1 MRRVVAALTFPGEAV
16 GEVVANLRISDDFV
30 VADTE
35 KALHEAGAASE
46 PKRAAKDIGE
56 EWGRVSSES
65 FGRRLGREGPT
76 IARELEQGLRGRR
89 IRLPDID
96 GNETGR
102 RWSRSLGTGLATAV
116 AGSSFFNNIGRTIS
130 DAIGAGFNVSGRSPL
145 ITLILPIIGAIVA
158 LVLAAVHGLHAL
170 IALLYAVPNILF
182 AIGVQAGVLL
192 LVFQGVGQAITAA
205 FQAKNAQELKEAL
218 KGLNPQL
225 AYFVKTLL
233 PIKDIFKNLQ
243 GIAQTNFFGAFDF
256 GGSNPIIDLLKG
268 LTSLPRVIA
277 QVANQ
282 FGYLFRS
289 IFEFFA
295 SPLFNQFFRKMGD
308 SIVRFLKGFETGLGN
323 LLLGLTNFGVALI
336 PFADKVGAGF
346 NDMLSTIGGWLTKLS
361 NDKDFLAW
369 LDRAIGVLGL
379 LLDLGYAIV
388 QFFMTLAQVLD
399 ETGTGDQLL
408 IQLKEFI
415 QILSFLMQTEG
426 GKKAIE
432 GLVHAALILTAAF
445 VGLVIIVG
453 FVLASL
459 ESFFEWLRYTA
470 WPWLEE
476 NVPKIGAIFLAL
488 IDNIFGIVGKIFTL
502 FPQLLIWIGTKI
514 AEGLKWLW
522 DKIVEFFKSIPTS
535 ILRIASG
542 WGSLLFEAGKNIIQG
557 LINGIKERASGI
569 GNVISGVVSKIVS
582 FFPHSPAKEGPMSG
596 QGDPYYS
603 GQAIVGRLSAGI
615 ASMDPLAGSVTAD
628 VMNSINNVI
637 RMATPV
643 QQAAATPTVPA
654 ATADQQP
661 QIINVG
667 VRIGDQE
674 LKDMVEVEISK
685 VMRIFSQQLLY
696 GTRAA

>member
-1 MRRVVAALTFPGEAV
+1 LTFPGEAV

-56 EWGRVSSES
+56 EWGRTSSEA
-65 FGRRLGREGPT
+65 FGRRLGREGPS
-76 IARELEQGLRGRR
+76 IAHELEQGLRGRR

-192 LVFQGVGQAITAA
+192 LVFQGVGEAITAA
-205 FQAKNAQELKEAL
+205 FQAKNAKELKEAL

-233 PIKDIFKNLQ
+233 PIKDIFKDLQ

-256 GGSNPIIDLLKG
+256 GGSNPIIDLFKG

-282 FGYLFRS
+282 FGYLFRG

-295 SPLFNQFFRKMGD
+295 SPLFDQFFRKMGD
-308 SIVRFLKGFETGLGN
+308 SIVRFLRGFETGIRD

-336 PFADKVGAGF
+336 PFADKVGSGF
-346 NDMLSTIGGWLTKLS
+346 NKLLSTIGGWLTKLS
-361 NDKDFLAW
+361 NDEDFLNW

-488 IDNIFGIVGKIFTL
+488 IDNIFGIIGKIFTL
-502 FPQLLIWIGTKI
+502 FPELLMWIGTKL
-514 AEGLKWLW
+514 AEGLLWLW
-522 DKIVEFFKSIPTS
+522 NKVKDFFTQTIPESLTKWTS
-535 ILRIASG
+535 GFGGYLV
-542 WGSLLFEAGKNIIQG
+542 EAGKNLVRG
-557 LINGIKERASGI
+557 LIRGMMFMSGDL
-569 GNVISGVVSKIVS
+569 GTAAGVLAFIIRMR
-582 FFPHSPAKEGPMSG
+582 FPHSPAEAGPLSG
-596 QGDPYYS
+596 EGDPYYS
-603 GQAIVGRLSAGI
+603 GQAIVERLSSGMT
-615 ASMDPLAGSVTAD
+615 SMSPLAASVTND
-628 VMNSINNVI
+628 VMNSINNVV

-643 QQAAATPTVPA
+643 QQAAATPAAPA
-654 ATADQQP
+654 AATDQQP

-667 VRIGDQE
+667 VRIGDQDIT
-674 LKDMVEVEISK
+674 DMVEVEISK

>member
-1 MRRVVAALTFPGEAV
+1 VVAALTFPGEAV

-65 FGRRLGREGPT
+65 FGRRLGREGPS

-192 LVFQGVGQAITAA
+192 LVFQGVGQAITTA

-233 PIKDIFKNLQ
+233 PIKDIFKDLQ

-256 GGSNPIIDLLKG
+256 GGSNPIIDLFKG

-282 FGYLFRS
+282 FGYLFRG

-295 SPLFNQFFRKMGD
+295 SPLFDQFFRKMGD
-308 SIVRFLKGFETGLGN
+308 SIVRFLRGFETGIRD

-336 PFADKVGAGF
+336 PFADKVGSGF
-346 NDMLSTIGGWLTKLS
+346 NKLLSTIGGWLTKLS
-361 NDKDFLAW
+361 NDEDFLNW

-488 IDNIFGIVGKIFTL
+488 IDNIFGIIGKIFTL
-502 FPQLLIWIGTKI
+502 FPELLMWIGTKL
-514 AEGLKWLW
+514 AEGLLWLW
-522 DKIVEFFKSIPTS
+522 NKVKDFFTQTIPESLTKWTS
-535 ILRIASG
+535 GFGGYLV
-542 WGSLLFEAGKNIIQG
+542 EAGKNLVRG
-557 LINGIKERASGI
+557 LIRGMMFMSGDL
-569 GNVISGVVSKIVS
+569 GTAAGVLAFIIRMR
-582 FFPHSPAKEGPMSG
+582 FPHSPAEAGPLSG
-596 QGDPYYS
+596 EGDPYYS
-603 GQAIVGRLSAGI
+603 GQAIVERLSSGMT
-615 ASMDPLAGSVTAD
+615 SMSPLAASVTND
-628 VMNSINNVI
+628 VMNSINNVV

-643 QQAAATPTVPA
+643 QQAAATPAAPA
-654 ATADQQP
+654 AATDQQP

-667 VRIGDQE
+667 VRIGDQDIT
-674 LKDMVEVEISK
+674 DMVEVEISK

>member
-1 MRRVVAALTFPGEAV
+1 MAALTFPGEAV

-56 EWGRVSSES
+56 EWGRTSSEA

-192 LVFQGVGQAITAA
+192 LVFQGVGEAITAA
-205 FQAKNAQELKEAL
+205 FQAKNAKELKEAL

-256 GGSNPIIDLLKG
+256 GGSNPIIDLFKG

-282 FGYLFRS
+282 FGYLFRG

-295 SPLFNQFFRKMGD
+295 SPLFDQFFRKMGD
-308 SIVRFLKGFETGLGN
+308 SIVRFLKGFETGIRD

-346 NDMLSTIGGWLTKLS
+346 NKMLSTIGGWLTKLS
-361 NDKDFLAW
+361 NDKDFLNW
-369 LDRAIGVLGL
+369 IDRALGVLSL

-488 IDNIFGIVGKIFTL
+488 IDNIFGIIGKIFTL
-502 FPQLLIWIGTKI
+502 FPELLMWIGTKL
-514 AEGLKWLW
+514 AEGLLWLW
-522 DKIVEFFKSIPTS
+522 NKVKDFFTQTIPESLTKWTS
-535 ILRIASG
+535 GFGGYLV
-542 WGSLLFEAGKNIIQG
+542 EAGKNLVRG
-557 LINGIKERASGI
+557 LIRGMMFMSGDL
-569 GNVISGVVSKIVS
+569 GTAAGVLAFIIRMR
-582 FFPHSPAKEGPMSG
+582 FPHSPAEAGPLSG
-596 QGDPYYS
+596 EGDPYYS
-603 GQAIVGRLSAGI
+603 GQAIVERLSSGMT
-615 ASMDPLAGSVTAD
+615 SMSPLATSVTND
-628 VMNSINNVI
+628 VMNSINNVV

-643 QQAAATPTVPA
+643 QQAAATPTTPA
-654 ATADQQP
+654 ATANQQP
-661 QIINVG
+661 QVINVK
-667 VRIGDQE
+667 VQIGEQE
-674 LKDMVEVEISK
+674 LKDIVGVEVTQMIN
-685 VMRIFSQQLLY
+685 QLTRMLPF

>member
-56 EWGRVSSES
+56 EWGRTSSEA
-65 FGRRLGREGPT
+65 FGRRLGSEGPS

>member
-1 MRRVVAALTFPGEAV
+1 VRRVVAALTFPGEAV

-116 AGSSFFNNIGRTIS
+116 AGSSLFNNIGRTIS

-170 IALLYAVPNILF
+170 VALLYSVPNILF
-182 AIGVQAGVLL
+182 AIGLQAGVLL
-192 LVFQGVGQAITAA
+192 LIFQGVGQAITTA
-205 FQAKNAQELKEAL
+205 FQAKNATELKEAL

-225 AYFVKTLL
+225 AYFIKTLL
-233 PIKDIFKNLQ
+233 PIKDIYKSLQ

-256 GGSNPIIDLLKG
+256 GGSNPVIDLLKG

-282 FGYLFRS
+282 LGYLFRS
-289 IFEFFA
+289 VFEFFA
-295 SPLFNQFFRKMGD
+295 SPLFNQFFKKMGD
-308 SIVRFLKGFETGLGN
+308 SVVRFLKGFETGLGN

-426 GKKAIE
+426 GRKAIE

-459 ESFFEWLRYTA
+459 ESFFEWLRYEA

-488 IDNIFGIVGKIFTL
+488 IDDIFGIIGKIFTL
-502 FPQLLIWIGTKI
+502 FPQLLMWIGTKI

-522 DKIVEFFKSIPTS
+522 DKIVEFFKSIPNS
-535 ILRIASG
+535 ILRITSG

-557 LINGIKERASGI
+557 LINGIKEKANGI

-643 QQAAATPTVPA
+643 QQAAATPVAPA
-654 ATADQQP
+654 ATTDQQP

-667 VRIGDQE
+667 VRIGDQDI
-674 LKDMVEVEISK
+674 KDIVEVEISK

>member
-1 MRRVVAALTFPGEAV
+1 LTFPGEAV

-56 EWGRVSSES
+56 EWGRTSSEA

-192 LVFQGVGQAITAA
+192 LVFQGVGEAITAA
-205 FQAKNAQELKEAL
+205 FQAKNAKELKEAL

-256 GGSNPIIDLLKG
+256 GGSNPIIDLFKG

-282 FGYLFRS
+282 FGYLFRG

-295 SPLFNQFFRKMGD
+295 SPLFDQFFRKMGD
-308 SIVRFLKGFETGLGN
+308 SIVRFLRGFETGIRD

-336 PFADKVGAGF
+336 PFADKVGSGF
-346 NDMLSTIGGWLTKLS
+346 NKLLSTIGGWLTKLS
-361 NDKDFLAW
+361 NDEDFLNW

-488 IDNIFGIVGKIFTL
+488 IDNIFGIIGKIFTL
-502 FPQLLIWIGTKI
+502 FPELLMWIGTKL
-514 AEGLKWLW
+514 AEGLFWLW
-522 DKIVEFFKSIPTS
+522 NKVKDFFTQTIPESLTKWTS
-535 ILRIASG
+535 GFGGYLV
-542 WGSLLFEAGKNIIQG
+542 EAGKNLVRG
-557 LINGIKERASGI
+557 LIRGMMFMSGDL
-569 GNVISGVVSKIVS
+569 GTAAGVLAFIIRMR
-582 FFPHSPAKEGPMSG
+582 FPHSPAEAGPLSG
-596 QGDPYYS
+596 EGDPYYS
-603 GQAIVGRLSAGI
+603 GQAIVERLSSGMT
-615 ASMDPLAGSVTAD
+615 SMSPLATSVTND
-628 VMNSINNVI
+628 VMNSINNVV

-643 QQAAATPTVPA
+643 QQAAATPTTPA
-654 ATADQQP
+654 ATANQQP

-667 VRIGDQE
+667 VRIGDQDIT
-674 LKDMVEVEISK
+674 DMVEVEISK

>member
-1 MRRVVAALTFPGEAV
+1 MVAALTFPGEAV

-56 EWGRVSSES
+56 EWGRTSSEA

>member
-1 MRRVVAALTFPGEAV
+1 VVAALTFPGEAV

-56 EWGRVSSES
+56 EWGRTSSEA
-65 FGRRLGREGPT
+65 FGRRLGREGPS

-192 LVFQGVGQAITAA
+192 LVFQGVGEAITAA
-205 FQAKNAQELKEAL
+205 FQAKNAKELKEAL

-233 PIKDIFKNLQ
+233 PIKDIFKDLQ

-256 GGSNPIIDLLKG
+256 GGSNPIIDLFKG

-282 FGYLFRS
+282 FGYLFRG

-295 SPLFNQFFRKMGD
+295 SPLFDQFFRKMGD
-308 SIVRFLKGFETGLGN
+308 SIVRFLRGFETGIRD

-336 PFADKVGAGF
+336 PFADKVGSGF
-346 NDMLSTIGGWLTKLS
+346 NKLLSTIGGWLTKLS
-361 NDKDFLAW
+361 NDEDFLNW

-488 IDNIFGIVGKIFTL
+488 IDNIFGIIGKIFTL
-502 FPQLLIWIGTKI
+502 FPELLMWIGTKL
-514 AEGLKWLW
+514 AEGLLWLW
-522 DKIVEFFKSIPTS
+522 NKVKDFFTQTIPESLTKWTS
-535 ILRIASG
+535 GFGGYLV
-542 WGSLLFEAGKNIIQG
+542 EAGKNLVRG
-557 LINGIKERASGI
+557 LIRGMMFMSGDL
-569 GNVISGVVSKIVS
+569 GTAAGVLAFIIRMR
-582 FFPHSPAKEGPMSG
+582 FPHSPAEAGPLSG
-596 QGDPYYS
+596 EGDPYYS
-603 GQAIVGRLSAGI
+603 GQAIVERLSSGMT
-615 ASMDPLAGSVTAD
+615 SMSPLAASVTND
-628 VMNSINNVI
+628 VMNSINNVV

-643 QQAAATPTVPA
+643 QQAAATPAAPA
-654 ATADQQP
+654 AATDQQP

-667 VRIGDQE
+667 VRIGDQDIT
-674 LKDMVEVEISK
+674 DMVEVEISK

>member
-1 MRRVVAALTFPGEAV
+1 MVAALTFPGEAV

-56 EWGRVSSES
+56 EWGRTSSEA

-170 IALLYAVPNILF
+170 IALLYSVPNILF
-182 AIGVQAGVLL
+182 AIGLQAGVLL
-192 LVFQGVGQAITAA
+192 LIFHNVGTAVTAA
-205 FQAKNAQELKEAL
+205 FQAKNATELKEAL
-218 KGLNPQL
+218 KGLNPEL
-225 AYFVKTLL
+225 VKFVKLLL
-233 PIKDIFKNLQ
+233 PLKDIFKDLANL
-243 GIAQTNFFGAFDF
+243 AQTKFFGAFDF
-256 GGSNPIIDLLKG
+256 GGSNPITDLIKS
-268 LTSLPRVIA
+268 LTSLPKVIA
-277 QVANQ
+277 QISGQ
-282 FGYLFRS
+282 FGETFRD
-289 IFEFFA
+289 ILRVFERPEFNTFF
-295 SPLFNQFFRKMGD
+295 SKMGD
-308 SIVRFLKGFETGLGN
+308 SVVRFLQGFTAGLSD
-323 LLLGLTNFGVALI
+323 LIVGLTNFGLALI
-336 PFADKVGAGF
+336 PFADKVGSGF
-346 NDMLSTIGGWLTKLS
+346 NKLLSTIGGWLTKLS
-361 NDKDFLAW
+361 NDEDFLNW

-459 ESFFEWLRYTA
+459 ESFFEWLRYEA

-502 FPQLLIWIGTKI
+502 FPELLMWIGTKI

-522 DKIVEFFKSIPTS
+522 DKIWEFLKSIPAS

-542 WGSLLFEAGKNIIQG
+542 WGTLLFEAGRNIIQG
-557 LINGIKERASGI
+557 LINGIKDKASGI
-569 GNVISGVVSKIVS
+569 GNVIGGVVSKITG
-582 FFPHSPAKEGPMSG
+582 FFLHSPAKEGPMAG

-603 GQAIVGRLSAGI
+603 GQAIVGRLSAGM
-615 ASMDPLAGSVTAD
+615 ASMEPVAGSVTAD
-628 VMNSINNVI
+628 VMNSINNVV

-643 QQAAATPTVPA
+643 QQAAATPTTPA
-654 ATADQQP
+654 ATANQQP
-661 QIINVG
+661 QVINVK
-667 VRIGDQE
+667 VQIGEQE
-674 LKDMVEVEISK
+674 LKDIVGVEVTQMIN
-685 VMRIFSQQLLY
+685 QLTRMLPF

>member
-1 MRRVVAALTFPGEAV
+1 VVAALTFPGEAV

-56 EWGRVSSES
+56 EWGRTSSEA

-192 LVFQGVGQAITAA
+192 LVFQGVGEAITAA
-205 FQAKNAQELKEAL
+205 FQAKNAKELKEAL

-256 GGSNPIIDLLKG
+256 GGSNPIIDLFKG

-282 FGYLFRS
+282 FGYLFRG

-295 SPLFNQFFRKMGD
+295 SPLFDQFFRKMGD
-308 SIVRFLKGFETGLGN
+308 SIVRFLKGFETGIRD

-346 NDMLSTIGGWLTKLS
+346 NKMLSTIGGWLTKLS
-361 NDKDFLAW
+361 NDKDFLNW
-369 LDRAIGVLGL
+369 IDRALGVLSL

-488 IDNIFGIVGKIFTL
+488 IDNIFGIIGKIFTL
-502 FPQLLIWIGTKI
+502 FPELLMWIGTKL
-514 AEGLKWLW
+514 AEGLLWLW
-522 DKIVEFFKSIPTS
+522 NKVKDFFTQTIPESLTKWTS
-535 ILRIASG
+535 GFGGYLV
-542 WGSLLFEAGKNIIQG
+542 EAGKNLVRG
-557 LINGIKERASGI
+557 LIRGMMFMSGDL
-569 GNVISGVVSKIVS
+569 GTAAGVLAFIIRMR
-582 FFPHSPAKEGPMSG
+582 FPHSPAEAGPLSG
-596 QGDPYYS
+596 EGDPYYS
-603 GQAIVGRLSAGI
+603 GQAIVERLSSGMT
-615 ASMDPLAGSVTAD
+615 SMSPLATSVTND
-628 VMNSINNVI
+628 VMNSINNVV

-643 QQAAATPTVPA
+643 QQAAATPTTPA
-654 ATADQQP
+654 ATANQQP
-661 QIINVG
+661 QVINVK
-667 VRIGDQE
+667 VQIGEQE
-674 LKDMVEVEISK
+674 LKDIVGVEVTQMIN
-685 VMRIFSQQLLY
+685 QLTRMLPF